1 MDSDTLVPALK
12 DHPRVCGEH
21 MTSAAMGNEAAGS
34 SPRMRGT
41 PFAPPT
47 PVDTTGIIPAYAGN
61 TQQASGLVERRRGS
75 SPRMRGTRPRSA
87 IRTRTCGIIPA
98 YAGNTIF
105 RLPADCLA
113 WDHPRV
119 CGEHVESVLWHHV
132 RLGSSPRMRGTLPQI
147 PCVTHG
153 VGIIPAY
160 AGNTQSGQSMFA
172 AAWDHPRVCG
182 EHTAIG
188 DAVIDATGS
197 SPRMRGTPCDTGL
210 VKTLSGIIPAYAG
223 NT

>member
-1 MDSDTLVPALK
+1 
-12 DHPRVCGEH
+12 
-21 MTSAAMGNEAAGS
+21 
-34 SPRMRGT
+34 MRGT
-41 PFAPPT
+41 PFSGSLLIAWL
-47 PVDTTGIIPAYAGN
+47 GIIPAYAGN
-61 TQQASGLVERRRGS
+61 TWNR
-75 SPRMRGTRPRSA
+75 
-87 IRTRTCGIIPA
+87 CFGI
-98 YAGNTIF
+98 TSV
-105 RLPADCLA
+105 

-119 CGEHVESVLWHHV
+119 CGEHSKNMLDECEE
-132 RLGSSPRMRGTLPQI
+132 RGSSPRMRGTLPQI

-223 NT
+223 NTFNPTVSDQGNWDHPRVCGEHASANSGLMAVMGSSPRMRGTRTIEHLPRRVSGIIPAYAGNT

>member
-1 MDSDTLVPALK
+1 
-12 DHPRVCGEH
+12 
-21 MTSAAMGNEAAGS
+21 
-34 SPRMRGT
+34 MRGT

-98 YAGNTIF
+98 YAGNTANFFSVRGFPWDHPRVCGEHAQEPPIDWHDKGSSPRMRGTLDGGVAVSGDDGIIPAYAGNTIF

-132 RLGSSPRMRGTLPQI
+132 RLGSSPRMRGTPSGALATGSCI
-147 PCVTHG
+147 
-153 VGIIPAY
+153 GIIPAY
-160 AGNTQSGQSMFA
+160 AGNTVRCA
-172 AAWDHPRVCG
+172 RHR
-182 EHTAIG
+182 
-188 DAVIDATGS
+188 
-197 SPRMRGTPCDTGL
+197 
-210 VKTLSGIIPAYAG
+210 
-223 NT
+223 